1 MNIEDYRIVTGLS
14 NAYIARL
21 SKNQCVMLDPRRV
34 ITEGEIL
41 HLIDWWLEKKLSDTE
56 GDTYFITL
64 KRKPIIKLKR
74 LK

>member
-1 MNIEDYRIVTGLS
+1 MKIEDFRIVTGVF

-21 SKNQCVMLDPRRV
+21 SKNHCVMLDPRRV

-64 KRKPIIKLKR
+64 KGKPIIKLKR